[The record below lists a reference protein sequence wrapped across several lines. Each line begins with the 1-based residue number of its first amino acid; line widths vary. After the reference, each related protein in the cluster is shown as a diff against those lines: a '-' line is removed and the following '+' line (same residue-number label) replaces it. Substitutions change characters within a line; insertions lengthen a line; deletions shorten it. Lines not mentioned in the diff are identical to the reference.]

1 MPLRTRE
8 QLDPFRLVPRVLSDS
23 QRKRW
28 TPSDIKPLQLAERTQ
43 EFLCEVGVPA
53 EPIHACRFRLSEKAW
68 RVSRRTAPGLSD
80 LPFPLRVADIIP
92 SWATLEAHGEICREI
107 SLDAQGAVYMVDV
120 SNGWQ
125 GVWPS
130 PVRYASIN
138 LETFVGQLALVVEL
152 MSHPSSFK
160 HDEWV
165 PEYIE
170 RFKRELCDLDPDA
183 LRDETTYWQDAV
195 EEFEFPI

>member
-1 MPLRTRE
+1 
-8 QLDPFRLVPRVLSDS
+8 
-23 QRKRW
+23 
-28 TPSDIKPLQLAERTQ
+28 
-43 EFLCEVGVPA
+43 
-53 EPIHACRFRLSEKAW
+53 
-68 RVSRRTAPGLSD
+68 
-80 LPFPLRVADIIP
+80 
-92 SWATLEAHGEICREI
+92 
-107 SLDAQGAVYMVDV
+107 MVDV